1 MKQFSGEKWQQSQA
15 EFCLRKAR
23 NQTHSELVRCFLL
36 CLPRAGANRTSRRIR
51 KLPNDRNPTIPIP
64 LLYES
69 LSFHSSHHRVNA
81 ASSSSSSTKLC
92 VKTHFMFCFPSKK
105 HTASCYEII
114 HASCVPASESE
125 VRLKSTTQEINPKHC
140 TYQCIAVTFSAP
152 STVSPLYPKSINI

>member
-92 VKTHFMFCFPSKK
+92 VKTHFMFCFPSKNTQRVVTK
-105 HTASCYEII
+105 LFMHRVCLRASRKSNSR
-114 HASCVPASESE
+114 AP
-125 VRLKSTTQEINPKHC
+125 LKKSTPNTALTNASQSHFP
-140 TYQCIAVTFSAP
+140 P
-152 STVSPLYPKSINI
+152 PRLSPLFIQNR